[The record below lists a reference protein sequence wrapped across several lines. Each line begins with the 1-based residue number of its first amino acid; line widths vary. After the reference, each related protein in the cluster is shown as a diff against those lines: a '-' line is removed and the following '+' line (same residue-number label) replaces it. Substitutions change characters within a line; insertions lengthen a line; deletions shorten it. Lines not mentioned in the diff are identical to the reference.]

1 MRIGS
6 LLSPARQ
13 SRICEPRRR
22 LAWKTQT
29 YQILPKRI
37 AVVFVRVWCRGVA
50 CARALRRQFYVGVLS
65 PKMSPKEM
73 LNHYQI
79 FRLGYQ
85 TTKRRKEGKEYKARR
100 RRSVDRIGLIKR
112 FASSRYTCACRSSLF
127 IHSSLPFLSLLSIQ
141 RVRQRG
147 LFDVPFRFVRFVEPV
162 FRHLEFPRE
171 HVQLHR

>member
-1 MRIGS
+1 MTRVENTNVPNPTETYRGCFRPR
-6 LLSPARQ
+6 LV
-13 SRICEPRRR
+13 SRCRVRPCFTTTIFVWV
-22 LAWKTQT
+22 LF
-29 YQILPKRI
+29 KREKKC
-37 AVVFVRVWCRGVA
+37 VT
-50 CARALRRQFYVGVLS
+50 FYS
-65 PKMSPKEM
+65 TMC
-73 LNHYQI
+73 
-79 FRLGYQ
+79 LGYQ

-100 RRSVDRIGLIKR
+100 RRQSVGRSGLIKR

-127 IHSSLPFLSLLSIQ
+127 MYSSLPFLSLLSIQ